1 MKKYYL
7 DILTNKFADFN
18 GRARRK
24 EYWMWTLYCTIILL
38 ISMVFDNLF
47 GLTFELLG
55 EDLGYGWLYLIFGII
70 QFIPGLAVVVRRLHD
85 VGKSGW
91 YYLIILIP
99 LIGFI
104 WILVLLCTDGV
115 KDENKWEKDDE
126 DKTKM
131 RKTIRSI
138 ENKNL
143 KMLPKWQEENPEHK
157 DLESKKSNEF
167 MELSIIALGG
177 QEDKDKSEKKILKN
191 ILILE
196 LKK

>member
-38 ISMVFDNLF
+38 ISMALDNLF
-47 GLTFELLG
+47 GLTFEFLG
-55 EDLGYGWLYLIFGII
+55 QDLGYGWLYLIFGII

-99 LIGFI
+99 LVGFI
-104 WILVLLCTDGV
+104 WILILLCTDGV
-115 KDENKWEKDDE
+115 KEENKWG
-126 DKTKM
+126 T
-131 RKTIRSI
+131 
-138 ENKNL
+138 N
-143 KMLPKWQEENPEHK
+143 PK
-157 DLESKKSNEF
+157 L
-167 MELSIIALGG
+167 
-177 QEDKDKSEKKILKN
+177 
-191 ILILE
+191 
-196 LKK
+196 

>member
-38 ISMVFDNLF
+38 ISMALDNLF
-47 GLTFELLG
+47 GLTFEFLG
-55 EDLGYGWLYLIFGII
+55 QDLGYGWLYLIFGII

-91 YYLIILIP
+91 FYLIILIP

-115 KDENKWEKDDE
+115 KEENKWG
-126 DKTKM
+126 T
-131 RKTIRSI
+131 
-138 ENKNL
+138 N
-143 KMLPKWQEENPEHK
+143 PK
-157 DLESKKSNEF
+157 L
-167 MELSIIALGG
+167 
-177 QEDKDKSEKKILKN
+177 
-191 ILILE
+191 
-196 LKK
+196 

>member
-47 GLTFELLG
+47 GLTFEFLG
-55 EDLGYGWLYLIFGII
+55 QDLGYGWLYLIFGII

-115 KDENKWEKDDE
+115 KEENKWG
-126 DKTKM
+126 T
-131 RKTIRSI
+131 
-138 ENKNL
+138 N
-143 KMLPKWQEENPEHK
+143 PK
-157 DLESKKSNEF
+157 L
-167 MELSIIALGG
+167 
-177 QEDKDKSEKKILKN
+177 
-191 ILILE
+191 
-196 LKK
+196 

>member
-38 ISMVFDNLF
+38 ISMALDNLF
-47 GLTFELLG
+47 GLTFEFLG
-55 EDLGYGWLYLIFGII
+55 QDLGYGWLYLIFGII

-115 KDENKWEKDDE
+115 NEENKWG
-126 DKTKM
+126 T
-131 RKTIRSI
+131 
-138 ENKNL
+138 N
-143 KMLPKWQEENPEHK
+143 PK
-157 DLESKKSNEF
+157 L
-167 MELSIIALGG
+167 
-177 QEDKDKSEKKILKN
+177 
-191 ILILE
+191 
-196 LKK
+196 

>member
-1 MKKYYL
+1 
-7 DILTNKFADFN
+7 
-18 GRARRK
+18 
-24 EYWMWTLYCTIILL
+24 
-38 ISMVFDNLF
+38 MVFDNLF

-115 KDENKWEKDDE
+115 KEENKWG
-126 DKTKM
+126 T
-131 RKTIRSI
+131 
-138 ENKNL
+138 N
-143 KMLPKWQEENPEHK
+143 PK
-157 DLESKKSNEF
+157 L
-167 MELSIIALGG
+167 
-177 QEDKDKSEKKILKN
+177 
-191 ILILE
+191 
-196 LKK
+196 

>member
-38 ISMVFDNLF
+38 ISMALDNLF
-47 GLTFELLG
+47 GLTFEFLG
-55 EDLGYGWLYLIFGII
+55 QDLGYGWLYLIFGII

-104 WILVLLCTDGV
+104 WILVLLCTGGV
-115 KDENKWEKDDE
+115 KEENKWG
-126 DKTKM
+126 T
-131 RKTIRSI
+131 
-138 ENKNL
+138 N
-143 KMLPKWQEENPEHK
+143 PK
-157 DLESKKSNEF
+157 L
-167 MELSIIALGG
+167 
-177 QEDKDKSEKKILKN
+177 
-191 ILILE
+191 
-196 LKK
+196 

>member
-24 EYWMWTLYCTIILL
+24 EYWMWILYCTIILL
-38 ISMVFDNLF
+38 ISMALDNLF
-47 GLTFELLG
+47 GLTFEFLG
-55 EDLGYGWLYLIFGII
+55 QDLGYGWLYLIFGII

-115 KDENKWEKDDE
+115 KEENKWG
-126 DKTKM
+126 T
-131 RKTIRSI
+131 
-138 ENKNL
+138 N
-143 KMLPKWQEENPEHK
+143 PK
-157 DLESKKSNEF
+157 L
-167 MELSIIALGG
+167 
-177 QEDKDKSEKKILKN
+177 
-191 ILILE
+191 
-196 LKK
+196 

>member
-38 ISMVFDNLF
+38 VSMVFDNLF

-70 QFIPGLAVVVRRLHD
+70 QFIPGLAFVVRRLHD

-91 YYLIILIP
+91 YYLIVLIP

-115 KDENKWEKDDE
+115 EEENKWG
-126 DKTKM
+126 T
-131 RKTIRSI
+131 
-138 ENKNL
+138 N
-143 KMLPKWQEENPEHK
+143 PK
-157 DLESKKSNEF
+157 L
-167 MELSIIALGG
+167 
-177 QEDKDKSEKKILKN
+177 
-191 ILILE
+191 
-196 LKK
+196 

>member
-38 ISMVFDNLF
+38 ISMALDNLF
-47 GLTFELLG
+47 GLTFEFLG
-55 EDLGYGWLYLIFGII
+55 QDLGYGWLYLIFGII

-115 KDENKWEKDDE
+115 KEENKWG
-126 DKTKM
+126 
-131 RKTIRSI
+131 I
-138 ENKNL
+138 N
-143 KMLPKWQEENPEHK
+143 PK
-157 DLESKKSNEF
+157 L
-167 MELSIIALGG
+167 
-177 QEDKDKSEKKILKN
+177 
-191 ILILE
+191 
-196 LKK
+196 